1 MCDCPCCSHAYR
13 SLSARTPRSPGFTLV
28 ELLVVIAI
36 IGTLVGL
43 LLPAVQAARESARR
57 SQCANNLKQIGVGMA
72 NHEQARNVFPP
83 SLYGDGP
90 TTGVSPYYARGWGWP
105 VLLLPYCEGQNQY
118 DALKTKTTAARS
130 KTTAE
135 KRSPSL
141 YRCPSDV
148 VPDLNDQRPLQGSPV
163 VTQDYAGATNYV
175 GNAGTG
181 MQVYPVS
188 GGQCYCTLAM
198 DATTMPAMLD
208 PPSSAD
214 TGKNTGTLIPCATV
228 ALKKIIDGTSKTLLV
243 GERDFQSSAH
253 GDHHAGTWMGTA
265 LTTGASG
272 VGNNAYQT
280 NVVSYFD
287 DFTASPTRLMAINAG
302 VPGGANTANET
313 NEYDSW
319 SSQHA
324 GGAQFVLCDGA
335 VRFLSETIDLNT
347 FSRLC
352 NRKDGMTLGDY

>member
-1 MCDCPCCSHAYR
+1 
-13 SLSARTPRSPGFTLV
+13 
-28 ELLVVIAI
+28 VIAI

-105 VLLLPYCEGQNQY
+105 VLLLPYCEGQKQY
-118 DALKTKTTAARS
+118 DALQTKTTAARS

-135 KRSPSL
+135 KLSPSL

-148 VPDLNDQRPLQGSPV
+148 VPDLNDKRPLQASPV
-163 VTQDYAGATNYV
+163 VTQDYAGVTNYV

-181 MQVYPVS
+181 MQVYPQTGV
-188 GGQCYCTLAM
+188 CVCTLAM
-198 DATTMPAMLD
+198 DATTMGAMLD
-208 PPSSAD
+208 PPNSAD
-214 TGKNTGTLIPCATV
+214 AGTNTGALIPCATV

-243 GERDFQSSAH
+243 GERDFKSSTH

-319 SSQHA
+319 SSQHG